1 MFCKECGKPIDN
13 DAEFCT
19 YCGSPI
25 KLKICEEKDILERED
40 KQRSSGKKVRIIL
53 ISVISVLLVTAIAA
67 VGVGFYLKNIM
78 LSKNNEEVTVGE
90 RAKELLAE
98 ESKEGAKEAIEA
110 SREVKT
116 DTIPMQP
123 TPTLM
128 PEKVKAILM
137 NTAPDM
143 SGYGRLPVIAAN
155 ATSTIEQKG
164 KSNDPML
171 LFDGKDD
178 TNWQEGVPGYGIN
191 ESVSF
196 SFDQIYEVKY
206 IAFKLG
212 NWKTDRYYIGNG
224 KPKTMT
230 LIFGDYT
237 GQVTFTGKHDVEWVE
252 VNKPVNADSMKL
264 IIDDVYPG
272 TNWEDTAITEITV
285 YGK

>member
-1 MFCKECGKPIDN
+1 MFCRKCGKQIDN
-13 DAEFCT
+13 DSEFCT

-25 KLKICEEKDILERED
+25 KTVVCEEENALEREE
-40 KQRSSGKKVRIIL
+40 KQKADRKKSRMIL
-53 ISVISVLLVTAIAA
+53 ISVISVLIVATIVALGM
-67 VGVGFYLKNIM
+67 GVYLRSSMSQEKD
-78 LSKNNEEVTVGE
+78 EELTVGE
-90 RAKELLAE
+90 RAKELLEKETE
-98 ESKEGAKEAIEA
+98 EVT
-110 SREVKT
+110 EVKKET
-116 DTIPMQP
+116 KVEMVKIPIQP
-123 TPTLM
+123 SPTLV
-128 PEKVKAILM
+128 PEKVKASLI
-137 NTAPDM
+137 NTAPDI
-143 SGYGRLPVIAAN
+143 SGYVRIPVIAAN

-178 TNWQEGVPGYGIN
+178 TNWQEGVPGYGIH

-206 IAFKLG
+206 MAFKLG
-212 NWKTDRYYIGNG
+212 NWKTDRYYTGNG

-230 LIFGDYT
+230 LIFGDYA